1 MLVYLAMI
9 PTEEGR
15 NKFALLYWEYR
26 DLMFYLALRIL
37 GSQQDAED
45 AVQEALLRIT
55 EIIEKIHDPVCPET
69 KALVGMI
76 VEGKALDLYRRRRR
90 QGAEPLEDWAPA
102 QAGRP
107 PEEASAL
114 RELTAQAMARLP
126 ARQRTVLLLKYDRG
140 LDNREIARV
149 LEVLV
154 QVYEEITN
162 FRFSAEGETDRTA
175 GDFVLTYLPQ
185 GMEETVRQS
194 SRIRHYICFED
205 NAGNMLEVTHIV
217 VGANASSI
225 LGVDTEDAEVEYFK
239 IHNSEAMAISKNLDH
254 TIFWTEDNCYYLLSG
269 TIPMEELKQVALGLE
284 PIS

>member
-90 QGAEPLEDWAPA
+90 QGAVALA

-107 PEEASAL
+107 PEEASSL

-149 LEVLV
+149 LDMTV
-154 QVYEEITN
+154 
-162 FRFSAEGETDRTA
+162 SAVERTVSRAKARLREALEG
-175 GDFVLTYLPQ
+175 
-185 GMEETVRQS
+185 
-194 SRIRHYICFED
+194 
-205 NAGNMLEVTHIV
+205 
-217 VGANASSI
+217 
-225 LGVDTEDAEVEYFK
+225 LGVEV
-239 IHNSEAMAISKNLDH
+239 
-254 TIFWTEDNCYYLLSG
+254 
-269 TIPMEELKQVALGLE
+269 
-284 PIS
+284 

>member
-55 EIIEKIHDPVCPET
+55 EIIEKIHAPVCPET

-107 PEEASAL
+107 PEEASSL

-140 LDNREIARV
+140 V
-149 LEVLV
+149 
-154 QVYEEITN
+154 
-162 FRFSAEGETDRTA
+162 S
-175 GDFVLTYLPQ
+175 
-185 GMEETVRQS
+185 QS
-194 SRIRHYICFED
+194 
-205 NAGNMLEVTHIV
+205 
-217 VGANASSI
+217 
-225 LGVDTEDAEVEYFK
+225 
-239 IHNSEAMAISKNLDH
+239 
-254 TIFWTEDNCYYLLSG
+254 
-269 TIPMEELKQVALGLE
+269 
-284 PIS
+284 

>member
-90 QGAEPLEDWAPA
+90 QGPLGPAADLRHGQNQVRPVLAVFIDFAPFHRSGPRRRPA
-102 QAGRP
+102 APRRRRP
-107 PEEASAL
+107 P
-114 RELTAQAMARLP
+114 
-126 ARQRTVLLLKYDRG
+126 
-140 LDNREIARV
+140 
-149 LEVLV
+149 
-154 QVYEEITN
+154 
-162 FRFSAEGETDRTA
+162 
-175 GDFVLTYLPQ
+175 
-185 GMEETVRQS
+185 
-194 SRIRHYICFED
+194 
-205 NAGNMLEVTHIV
+205 
-217 VGANASSI
+217 
-225 LGVDTEDAEVEYFK
+225 
-239 IHNSEAMAISKNLDH
+239 
-254 TIFWTEDNCYYLLSG
+254 SG
-269 TIPMEELKQVALGLE
+269 
-284 PIS
+284 S

>member
-107 PEEASAL
+107 PE
-114 RELTAQAMARLP
+114 LTAQAMARLP

-149 LEVLV
+149 LDMTV
-154 QVYEEITN
+154 
-162 FRFSAEGETDRTA
+162 SAVERTVSRAKARLREALEG
-175 GDFVLTYLPQ
+175 
-185 GMEETVRQS
+185 
-194 SRIRHYICFED
+194 
-205 NAGNMLEVTHIV
+205 
-217 VGANASSI
+217 
-225 LGVDTEDAEVEYFK
+225 LGVEV
-239 IHNSEAMAISKNLDH
+239 
-254 TIFWTEDNCYYLLSG
+254 
-269 TIPMEELKQVALGLE
+269 
-284 PIS
+284 

>member
-1 MLVYLAMI
+1 MTFPPACVTLDRESMLVYLAMI

-107 PEEASAL
+107 PEEASSL

-149 LEVLV
+149 LDMTV
-154 QVYEEITN
+154 
-162 FRFSAEGETDRTA
+162 SAVERTVSRAKARLREALEG
-175 GDFVLTYLPQ
+175 
-185 GMEETVRQS
+185 
-194 SRIRHYICFED
+194 
-205 NAGNMLEVTHIV
+205 
-217 VGANASSI
+217 
-225 LGVDTEDAEVEYFK
+225 LGVEV
-239 IHNSEAMAISKNLDH
+239 
-254 TIFWTEDNCYYLLSG
+254 
-269 TIPMEELKQVALGLE
+269 
-284 PIS
+284 

>member
-107 PEEASAL
+107 WISA
-114 RELTAQAMARLP
+114 P
-126 ARQRTVLLLKYDRG
+126 TVSHW
-140 LDNREIARV
+140 NE
-149 LEVLV
+149 
-154 QVYEEITN
+154 
-162 FRFSAEGETDRTA
+162 
-175 GDFVLTYLPQ
+175 
-185 GMEETVRQS
+185 
-194 SRIRHYICFED
+194 RI
-205 NAGNMLEVTHIV
+205 
-217 VGANASSI
+217 
-225 LGVDTEDAEVEYFK
+225 
-239 IHNSEAMAISKNLDH
+239 
-254 TIFWTEDNCYYLLSG
+254 
-269 TIPMEELKQVALGLE
+269 
-284 PIS
+284 

>member
-90 QGAEPLEDWAPA
+90 AGGGAPGGLGPG
-102 QAGRP
+102 AGRP
-107 PEEASAL
+107 PPGGGVLPPGADGPGHGPAPRPSADG
-114 RELTAQAMARLP
+114 AAA
-126 ARQRTVLLLKYDRG
+126 
-140 LDNREIARV
+140 EI
-149 LEVLV
+149 
-154 QVYEEITN
+154 
-162 FRFSAEGETDRTA
+162 
-175 GDFVLTYLPQ
+175 
-185 GMEETVRQS
+185 
-194 SRIRHYICFED
+194 
-205 NAGNMLEVTHIV
+205 
-217 VGANASSI
+217 
-225 LGVDTEDAEVEYFK
+225 
-239 IHNSEAMAISKNLDH
+239 
-254 TIFWTEDNCYYLLSG
+254 
-269 TIPMEELKQVALGLE
+269 
-284 PIS
+284 

>member
-90 QGAEPLEDWAPA
+90 QGAEPLEDWAP
-102 QAGRP
+102 
-107 PEEASAL
+107 PEEASSL

-149 LEVLV
+149 LDMTV
-154 QVYEEITN
+154 
-162 FRFSAEGETDRTA
+162 SAVERTVSRAKARLREALEG
-175 GDFVLTYLPQ
+175 
-185 GMEETVRQS
+185 
-194 SRIRHYICFED
+194 
-205 NAGNMLEVTHIV
+205 
-217 VGANASSI
+217 
-225 LGVDTEDAEVEYFK
+225 LGVEV
-239 IHNSEAMAISKNLDH
+239 
-254 TIFWTEDNCYYLLSG
+254 
-269 TIPMEELKQVALGLE
+269 
-284 PIS
+284 